1 MKNKTTEI
9 NNLLNQ
15 LSRENFFGYEIVDYW
30 DGDTTALGLQKENI
44 VVYISTFHY
53 PKSNYY
59 DIIIE
64 EFETGK
70 ILKSGENKSYGEL
83 IHDLQSFF

>member
-1 MKNKTTEI
+1 MKNKTSEI
-9 NNLLNQ
+9 NNLVKQ
-15 LSRENFFGYEIVDYW
+15 LSRENFFGYEMVDYW
-30 DGDTTALGLQKENI
+30 DGDTAVLGLQKENI
-44 VVYISTFHY
+44 VVYISTFY
-53 PKSNYY
+53 SPESNHY

>member
-9 NNLLNQ
+9 NNLLKQ
-15 LSRENFFGYEIVDYW
+15 LSRENFFGYEMVDYW
-30 DGDTTALGLQKENI
+30 DGDTTALGLQKGNI

-53 PKSNYY
+53 PKSNHY

-64 EFETGK
+64 ELETYR
-70 ILKSGENKSYGEL
+70 ILKFGENKSYDEL
-83 IHDLQSFF
+83 THELQSFF